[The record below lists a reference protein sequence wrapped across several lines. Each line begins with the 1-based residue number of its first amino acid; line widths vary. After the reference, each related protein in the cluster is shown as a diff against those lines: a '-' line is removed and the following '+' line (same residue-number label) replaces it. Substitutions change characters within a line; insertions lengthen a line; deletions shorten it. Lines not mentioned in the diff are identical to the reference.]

1 MVPRVLLALLAV
13 FGIVEAADVTVV
25 EQIVAK
31 VNGDIIT
38 RGELEKTRQAMAQEL
53 KLQNIPDDKREAV
66 LNERAADALRDQI
79 DQLLLVQK
87 GKQLD
92 INVDAE
98 VTKELADIQVQNK
111 IADPD
116 KFHQWVTEQ
125 AGVPFEDVKQ
135 QMKNRYLTQRV
146 IRQEVGGKITIPKP
160 ELLKYYNEHKD
171 EFMRQEEVFLRE
183 ILVSSVGKTPDQ
195 VAAAEKRAK
204 DVLARAKKGE
214 KFPELARD
222 TSDAD
227 SAKNFGEIGWYKK
240 GDLTPELQSLF
251 RQDRGYLTDVMRV
264 PNGFLIIKLEEKHAE
279 GLAPFEEV
287 ENEITEKLYVP
298 RMQPKVREFL
308 TTLRE
313 QAFLEIRAGY
323 VDSGAAPG
331 KDTAWKDPAQ
341 LKPETTT
348 KEEVASRR
356 RKKLLGVIPR
366 KSAAGPSADA
376 ASANAVTTPPP
387 ASTTPPTAAT
397 PPAAAS
403 PPVAT
408 TPPAATS
415 PPIASAPAPSVAKP

>member
-1 MVPRVLLALLAV
+1 MVPRVLVAFLAV
-13 FGIVEAADVTVV
+13 FGIVEASDVRVV

-38 RGELEKTRQAMAQEL
+38 RGELEKTRQAMEQEL
-53 KLQNIPDDKREAV
+53 KQQNIPPEKREAA
-66 LNERAADALRDQI
+66 LNEKAADALRDQI

-98 VTKELADIQVQNK
+98 VTKELAEIQVQNK
-111 IADPD
+111 ISDPD
-116 KFHQWVTEQ
+116 KFHQWVTDQ

-146 IRQEVGGKITIPKP
+146 IRQEVGGRITIPKP
-160 ELLKYYNEHKD
+160 ELLKYYNGHKD
-171 EFMRQEEVFLRE
+171 EFNRQEEVFLRE
-183 ILVSSVGKTPDQ
+183 ILISSVGKTPEQ

-227 SAKNFGEIGWYKK
+227 SNKNFGEIGWYKK
-240 GDLTPELQSLF
+240 NDLTPELQSLF

-308 TTLRE
+308 TKLRE
-313 QAFLEIRAGY
+313 QAFLEIRVGY
-323 VDSGAAPG
+323 ADSGAAPG
-331 KDTAWKDPAQ
+331 KDTAWRDPAQ

-348 KEEVASRR
+348 KEEVAARR
-356 RKKLLGVIPR
+356 RKRLLGVIPR
-366 KSAAGPSADA
+366 KSAAGPSAADS
-376 ASANAVTTPPP
+376 ASATTAPTPPP
-387 ASTTPPTAAT
+387 ASTTPTAANT
-397 PPAAAS
+397 PAA
-403 PPVAT
+403 PG
-408 TPPAATS
+408 
-415 PPIASAPAPSVAKP
+415 VAKP